1 MLIVIIFL
9 VISSIVNILL
19 LILIYRSYKTLL
31 QQQLSI
37 DMLKAAIKKEKY
49 YDSYSTQSKNK

>member
-1 MLIVIIFL
+1 MLTVIIFL
-9 VISSIVNILL
+9 VISLIVNILL

-49 YDSYSTQSKNK
+49 HDSYSTKSKNK

>member
-9 VISSIVNILL
+9 VISLIVNILL
-19 LILIYRSYKTLL
+19 LILIYRSYRILL

-37 DMLKAAIKKEKY
+37 DMLKAAIKKEKSHDY
-49 YDSYSTQSKNK
+49 NK

>member
-9 VISSIVNILL
+9 VISLIVNILL

-49 YDSYSTQSKNK
+49 YDYNK